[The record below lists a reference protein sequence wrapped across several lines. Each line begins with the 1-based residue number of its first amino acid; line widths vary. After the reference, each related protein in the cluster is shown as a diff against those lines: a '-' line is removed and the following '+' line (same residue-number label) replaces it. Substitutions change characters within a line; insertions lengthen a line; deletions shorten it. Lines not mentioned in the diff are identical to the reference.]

1 MKHERSKKVGMKHY
15 TLKLNEGEN
24 VKYTKEDLVDILS
37 NISFELININL
48 SSKKSYLGINATGYN
63 AVGFVNGFNPEEETF
78 NVVVFENRTEA
89 IDSLG
94 EIVVIP
100 RVFTNRDGE
109 ITKVIGLDVEPV
121 NA

>member
-1 MKHERSKKVGMKHY
+1 MKHERSRKVGMKHY
-15 TLKLNEGEN
+15 TLKLREGEN

-48 SSKKSYLGINATGYN
+48 SSKKSYLGINAAGYT
-63 AVGFVNGFNPEEETF
+63 AIGFVNGFNPEEETF

-89 IDSLG
+89 IDNLG